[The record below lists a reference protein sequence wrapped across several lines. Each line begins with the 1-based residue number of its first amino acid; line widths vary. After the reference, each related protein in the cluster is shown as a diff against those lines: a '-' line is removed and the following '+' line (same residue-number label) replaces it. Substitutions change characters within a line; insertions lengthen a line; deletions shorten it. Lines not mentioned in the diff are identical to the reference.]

1 MTLVV
6 VIFPY
11 PEEVEHLQIKVVG
24 DSCNLTQQQNLGNHN
39 LFIDQCFLPFQQLVE
54 IVKSK
59 THMLSLANSDIKHCV
74 APHPSPLP
82 ATFWICSLSCHLVII
97 TYPVTALLSCS
108 ITRKGQLKIHL
119 ATEHFLKLSKNS
131 TELIGQ
137 RHIYERWN
145 PVVLLE
151 VAIKQSHELSGKCWV
166 VFRRWIDEATKVE
179 V

>member
-39 LFIDQCFLPFQQLVE
+39 LYIDQCFLPFQQLVE

-74 APHPSPLP
+74 VPPPPSQLHFESALCH
-82 ATFWICSLSCHLVII
+82 AT
-97 TYPVTALLSCS
+97 
-108 ITRKGQLKIHL
+108 
-119 ATEHFLKLSKNS
+119 
-131 TELIGQ
+131 
-137 RHIYERWN
+137 
-145 PVVLLE
+145 
-151 VAIKQSHELSGKCWV
+151 
-166 VFRRWIDEATKVE
+166 
-179 V
+179 

>member
-74 APHPSPLP
+74 VPPPPSYILN
-82 ATFWICSLSCHLVII
+82 
-97 TYPVTALLSCS
+97 LLSVMPPSHYNLHC
-108 ITRKGQLKIHL
+108 
-119 ATEHFLKLSKNS
+119 NS
-131 TELIGQ
+131 TL
-137 RHIYERWN
+137 
-145 PVVLLE
+145 VLLNYT
-151 VAIKQSHELSGKCWV
+151 K
-166 VFRRWIDEATKVE
+166 RATQNSFSNGAFSQAF
-179 V
+179 